1 MMSDKE
7 RREYN
12 KCIYEILM
20 NPNLMFAVKEQRL
33 RDLVDKVFED
43 GYTKGSKDTD
53 IVYEKLFN
61 NNEFDNLW

>member
-1 MMSDKE
+1 MNNEMKRKYYDE
-7 RREYN
+7 
-12 KCIYEILM
+12 IYRILM

-43 GYTKGSKDTD
+43 GYAKGSKDTD

>member
-12 KCIYEILM
+12 KRIYEILM
-20 NPNLMFAVKEQRL
+20 NPNLMFSVKEQRL
-33 RDLVDKVFED
+33 RDLIDKVYED

-53 IVYEKLFN
+53 IVYEKLFVN
-61 NNEFDNLW
+61 DEFGDLW